1 MSFPDFAEF
10 PTGVAN
16 MGAAVPPPPPP
27 IEDGSSKFDD
37 GA

>member
-16 MGAAVPPPPPP
+16 MGGAVPPPPP
-27 IEDGSSKFDD
+27 IEGGSSKFDD

>member
-16 MGAAVPPPPPP
+16 MGEAVPPPP
-27 IEDGSSKFDD
+27 IEGGSSKFDD

>member
-16 MGAAVPPPPPP
+16 MGEAGPPPPP
-27 IEDGSSKFDD
+27 IEGGSSKFDD